1 MRFWNVFR
9 SVLKYTKTDIMKD
22 KAALIKAGKLKP
34 RERGATGLS
43 RRTPSRHIL
52 TLTYTMT
59 FLLSYNRRG
68 VRLKEAVSRYDRQ
81 LKCV

>member
-1 MRFWNVFR
+1 MRSWNLFG
-9 SVLKYTKTDIMKD
+9 SVLKDSKTDIMKD

-59 FLLSYNRRG
+59 FLISTTT
-68 VRLKEAVSRYDRQ
+68 
-81 LKCV
+81 